1 VKSALQ
7 PVDLALVGAYFAFLL
22 VVAFRFFGIARR
34 DATEYLLMG
43 RRLALPSF
51 VATLVTTWYG
61 GILGVGEYSYR
72 FGISNWLVFGVPYYV
87 GAALF
92 AFLVAKRARRSMLF
106 TVPDQLAA
114 AYGRPA
120 GLLGAVVIQ
129 VLSSPAPYVLML
141 GVLLQTMFGGPLWLS
156 LLVGTI
162 VSTGYSLRGGLRS
175 VVRADNVQFVL
186 MYLGF
191 LIALPLLALRYGGLD
206 FLRAHLPET
215 HFVWHGGN
223 APQYV
228 FVWYLIALQTLVE
241 PTFYQRAFAAV
252 DERVAQR
259 GVLISIGFWMLFD
272 FLTTFTGLYARA
284 LMPHLAD
291 PVRAYPALAVEF
303 LPPVLQGLF
312 YLGLLAT
319 VMSTVDGY
327 TFIGGVNF
335 GRDLVWRWRR
345 ETDESRV
352 NRYVQ
357 VGFII
362 TAALALS
369 LALFFRSA
377 VDLWHD
383 VGSVGGPA
391 LLVPLLSSYSDRW
404 RMSPR
409 AAVIAIIAGGGVSLA
424 WLLWRNVGG
433 ASAYPL
439 GLEPIYPGLAVSALL
454 WASRFLPGKGNL
466 PAKPVI

>member
-1 VKSALQ
+1 MKSALH
-7 PVDLALVGAYFAFLL
+7 PADLALIGAYFVFLVIVGL
-22 VVAFRFFGIARR
+22 RFFGIARR
-34 DATEYLLMG
+34 DTAEYLLMG

-72 FGISNWLVFGVPYYV
+72 YGISNWLVFGVPYYV

-92 AFLVAKRARRSMLF
+92 AFLVAKRARRSRLV

-141 GVLLQTMFGGPLWLS
+141 GILLQTMFGGPLWVS
-156 LLVGTI
+156 LVAGT
-162 VSTGYSLRGGLRS
+162 VASTAYSLRGGLRS

-191 LIALPLLALRYGGLD
+191 LIALPLLAVQYGGFE
-206 FLRAHLPET
+206 FLRSHLPAT
-215 HFVWHGGN
+215 HFIWHGGN

-241 PTFYQRAFAAV
+241 PAFYQRAFAAV
-252 DERVAQR
+252 DERTAQR

-284 LMPHLAD
+284 LMPNLAD

-345 ETDESRV
+345 EADESRV

-357 VGFII
+357 AGFII
-362 TAALALS
+362 TALLALA

-383 VGSVGGPA
+383 VGSVGVPA

-404 RMSPR
+404 RMSGR
-409 AAVIAIIAGGGVSLA
+409 AAVIAIAAGGGVSLA
-424 WLLWRNVGG
+424 WLLWRNLGG
-433 ASAYPL
+433 AGGYPL
-439 GLEPIYPGLAVSALL
+439 GLEPIYPGLGVSALF
-454 WASRFLPGKGNL
+454 WASRFLPK
-466 PAKPVI
+466 

>member
-1 VKSALQ
+1 MKSALE
-7 PVDLALVGAYFAFLL
+7 PVDLALIGAYFAFLVFVAL
-22 VVAFRFFGIARR
+22 RFAGVVRR
-34 DATEYLLMG
+34 ESAEYLVMG

-92 AFLVAKRARRSMLF
+92 AILLARRARRSQLY
-106 TVPDQLAA
+106 TVPDQLTV

-129 VLSSPAPYVLML
+129 FLSSPAPYVLML
-141 GVLLQTMFGGPLWLS
+141 GVLLQTIFGWPLWIS
-156 LLVGTI
+156 MVVGAV

-175 VVRADNVQFVL
+175 VVRADNVQFIL

-191 LIALPLLALRYGGLD
+191 LIALPLLVSRFGGMD
-206 FLRAHLPET
+206 FLRANVPAT

-223 APQYV
+223 ALQYIL
-228 FVWYLIALQTLVE
+228 VWYLIALQTLVE
-241 PTFYQRAFAAV
+241 PTFHQRAFAAV

-259 GVLISIGFWMLFD
+259 GVLISIGFWMIFD

-291 PVRAYPALAVEF
+291 PLTAYPALAAEY
-303 LPPVLQGLF
+303 LPPILRGLF

-319 VMSTVDGY
+319 VMSTVDGF

-335 GRDLVWRWRR
+335 GRDLIWRWRAER
-345 ETDESRV
+345 DESRI
-352 NRYVQ
+352 NTYVQ
-357 VGFII
+357 IGFVV
-362 TAALALS
+362 TALLALAI
-369 LALFFRSA
+369 ALFFRSA
-377 VDLWHD
+377 VDLWYA
-383 VGSVGGPA
+383 VGSIGVPA
-391 LLVPLLSSYSDRW
+391 LLVPLLSSYSPRW
-404 RMSPR
+404 RMSSR
-409 AAVIAIIAGGGVSLA
+409 AAVWAIAAGGGVSLA
-424 WLLWRNVGG
+424 WIFWPRIAG
-433 ASAYPL
+433 AVHYPL
-439 GLEPIYPGLAVSALL
+439 SLEPIYPGLAVSLL
-454 WASRFLPGKGNL
+454 IWSSSFLSRRRNL
-466 PAKPVI
+466 PARPVI

>member
-1 VKSALQ
+1 VKGALS
-7 PVDLALVGAYFAFLL
+7 PIDLALIGTYFAFLVFL
-22 VVAFRFFGIARR
+22 GVRFFGVARR
-34 DATEYLLMG
+34 ETVEYLVMG

-72 FGISNWLVFGVPYYV
+72 FGISNWLVFGAPYYL

-92 AFLVAKRARRSMLF
+92 AFFIARRARRSMLYS
-106 TVPDQLAA
+106 VPDQLAA

-120 GLLGAVVIQ
+120 GLLGALVIQ
-129 VLSSPAPYVLML
+129 FLSSPAPYVLML
-141 GVLLQTMFGGPLWLS
+141 GVLLQLMFGWPLWIS
-156 LLVGTI
+156 I
-162 VSTGYSLRGGLRS
+162 VAGVVLSTGYSLRGGFRS

-191 LIALPLLALRYGGLD
+191 LIALPLLVTRYGGLD
-206 FLRAHLPET
+206 FLRAHLPAT
-215 HFVWHGGN
+215 HFEWHGGN

-228 FVWYLIALQTLVE
+228 LVWYFIALQTLVE
-241 PTFYQRAFAAV
+241 PTFYQRAFAAA

-272 FLTTFTGLYARA
+272 FLTTFTGMYARA
-284 LMPHLAD
+284 LMPKLHD
-291 PVRAYPALAVEF
+291 PVAAYPALAVEF
-303 LPPVLQGLF
+303 LPPVIRGIF

-335 GRDLVWRWRR
+335 GRDLIWRWRR
-345 ETDESRV
+345 EPNEARV
-352 NRYVQ
+352 NHYVQ
-357 VGFII
+357 IGFVV
-362 TAALALS
+362 TALLALT

-383 VGSVGGPA
+383 VGSVGVSA
-391 LLVPLLSSYSDRW
+391 LLAPLLWSYR
-404 RMSPR
+404 RAGRPR
-409 AAVIAIIAGGGVSLA
+409 PGWAAASI
-424 WLLWRNVGG
+424 VGG
-433 ASAYPL
+433 AAVSLGWLLSRYWIPGGGYPF
-439 GLEPIYPGLAVSALL
+439 GVEPIYPGIA
-454 WASRFLPGKGNL
+454 ASGILCLVRRDRGDSG
-466 PAKPVI
+466 V